1 MESNQEELHPDAP
14 LRRALVIAN
23 PIAGRGHGEQVAREV
38 TAGLEGRGVHAELF
52 LTSGPGD
59 GRARVRCMEPD
70 TDLVVSVGGDG
81 TLREVFDGLTDERV
95 PVGVLPMGT
104 ANVLSLDLKLPRDVD
119 RALEIM
125 CGGKTATLDMASV
138 NGHLSFLVTG
148 VGLDGM
154 VVRELEAARD
164 GPITKWS
171 YVSATLR
178 ALRDY
183 EPPELTVEIDG
194 ELLEGTFGLCLIG
207 NIIHY
212 GGVMKLSPERQLDDG
227 RFEVYLF
234 ERATLPKLASAA
246 ARGLVSD
253 LRKACRLETART
265 VRVTAASPVAFQVDG
280 DYRGETPV
288 EFEVTGRRFR
298 VLVP

>member
-1 MESNQEELHPDAP
+1 MKSNQEELHPDAP
-14 LRRALVIAN
+14 RRRALVIAN
-23 PIAGRGHGEQVAREV
+23 PIAGRGHGRKVAGEV
-38 TAGLEGRGVHAELF
+38 VQGLERLGVRAELH

-104 ANVLSLDLKLPRDVD
+104 ANVLSLDLGLPRDVD
-119 RALEIM
+119 RALEVM
-125 CGGKTATLDMASV
+125 CAGKTVTLDMASV
-138 NGHLSFLVTG
+138 NGHLSFLVCGIG
-148 VGLDGM
+148 VDGQI
-154 VVRELEAARD
+154 VRELEAHRT

-171 YVSATLR
+171 YVAATLR

-183 EPPELTVEIDG
+183 EAPELTVELDG
-194 ELLEGTFGLCLIG
+194 EPQDGKFGLCLIA

-212 GGVMKLSPERQLDDG
+212 GGVMKLSAERVLDDG

-234 ERATLPKLASAA
+234 DRASLPRLAAIA
-246 ARGLVSD
+246 ARGLLKD
-253 LRKACRLETART
+253 LTGACRVETARR
-265 VRVTAASPVAFQVDG
+265 VRVTAERPAPYQVDG

-288 EFEVTGRRFR
+288 DFEVLDRRFR
-298 VLVP
+298 ILVP